1 MEPVELNSTPSDAAA
16 SEDSFYFAAVG
27 GLSLPYPSSV
37 SKDHNGL
44 VLRYIRFVDAL
55 FPEKRSWR
63 NISGGICNRILTMRG
78 WRTWLLSASTIL
90 ALIGIGLHTISWMSQ
105 DGKKEATR
113 PALYLAFISFIWEV
127 EQFFCVV
134 MRPII
139 PLRSMQGYIRDWS
152 PIKCRIPILFCF
164 FAIVV
169 FMGNLAYG
177 LYSTFSTLGIRGCIP
192 SQPMSYSAVY
202 GAISNCTL
210 DGVSLTDQNNL
221 ASMVGGFG
229 QALSAHPASSV
240 LITFIYLVASLVWT
254 TTPLQF
260 AIVMMLNVIELRSAR
275 GIISAELL
283 AAVNNSDS
291 AETVLKRVHK
301 HIVAADVGSCRCNE
315 VFGIVIAGN
324 LILDLS
330 LIAVLLSALQDPAYQ
345 KNSVLLPVTAF
356 WMTASCVH
364 MCAFLLPMAAYN
376 SNLRGIQNLLYRYSA
391 RLNGVT
397 TPDDNLAAWAKPLD
411 TGLLKR
417 LHAKVI
423 FRAFV
428 SSQHR
433 SLLPPHLSVHKLRV
447 PSSSL
452 TLPNACCR

>member
-1 MEPVELNSTPSDAAA
+1 
-16 SEDSFYFAAVG
+16 
-27 GLSLPYPSSV
+27 
-37 SKDHNGL
+37 
-44 VLRYIRFVDAL
+44 
-55 FPEKRSWR
+55 
-63 NISGGICNRILTMRG
+63 
-78 WRTWLLSASTIL
+78 
-90 ALIGIGLHTISWMSQ
+90 
-105 DGKKEATR
+105 
-113 PALYLAFISFIWEV
+113 
-127 EQFFCVV
+127 
-134 MRPII
+134 
-139 PLRSMQGYIRDWS
+139 
-152 PIKCRIPILFCF
+152 
-164 FAIVV
+164 
-169 FMGNLAYG
+169 
-177 LYSTFSTLGIRGCIP
+177 
-192 SQPMSYSAVY
+192 
-202 GAISNCTL
+202 
-210 DGVSLTDQNNL
+210 
-221 ASMVGGFG
+221 MVGGFG
-229 QALSAHPASSV
+229 QALSASPEASGV
-240 LITFIYLVASLVWT
+240 IAFLYVVTSLVWT
-254 TTPLQF
+254 STPLQF

-330 LIAVLLSALQDPAYQ
+330 LIAVLLSALQDPDYRR
-345 KNSVLLPVTAF
+345 NLVLLPVTAF

-397 TPDDNLAAWAKPLD
+397 TPGDNLAAWAKPLD

-428 SSQHR
+428 SSHHR
-433 SLLPPHLSVHKLRV
+433 SLLPPHLSVHMLRV